1 MLFPKSTPPLRKRD
15 KLADSVVLTTS
26 RLRPLLE
33 LVERIRPHV
42 GHDSVF
48 SSRRE
53 KIREQLALVQ
63 AQLREERPRHEAL
76 REAFH
81 TLSEFVR
88 EEAAEVTKDEVKE
101 SGKRFVAATLKNAP
115 QLISAARKAGL
126 LS

>member
-1 MLFPKSTPPLRKRD
+1 MPDSAPLRKRD
-15 KLADSVVLTTS
+15 HLADAALATS
-26 RLRPLLE
+26 HRLRPLLE

-63 AQLREERPRHEAL
+63 QQLHAEQPRHQAL
-76 REAFH
+76 REAFRQ
-81 TLSEFVR
+81 LSEFVGD
-88 EEAAEVTKDEVKE
+88 EVRDVSRDEVKE

-115 QLISAARKAGL
+115 QLLAAAKQAGL

>member
-1 MLFPKSTPPLRKRD
+1 MPDSATLRKRD
-15 KLADSVVLTTS
+15 HLADAALAGTH

-33 LVERIRPHV
+33 LVEHIRPHV
-42 GHDSVF
+42 GHNSVF

-63 AQLREERPRHEAL
+63 EQLRAERPRHQAL
-76 REAFH
+76 REAFRQ
-81 TLSEFVR
+81 LSEFVR
-88 EEAAEVTKDEVKE
+88 EDVREVSRDEVKE

-115 QLISAARKAGL
+115 QLIAAAKQAGL

>member
-1 MLFPKSTPPLRKRD
+1 MAD
-15 KLADSVVLTTS
+15 AALATGH

-42 GHDSVF
+42 GHHTVF

-63 AQLREERPRHEAL
+63 QQLHSEQPKHKAL
-76 REAFH
+76 REALH
-81 TLSEFVR
+81 QLSEFVR
-88 EEAAEVTKDEVKE
+88 EEMHEVSRDEVKE

-115 QLISAARKAGL
+115 QLLAAAKQAGL